1 MGERGWRM
9 VEPRVVGR
17 NEKLKCGG
25 RLPDWLSWRK
35 ARMECHAVVGS
46 TLSPTPFRAFFP
58 PFHSF
63 RSLRLSFFLH
73 PFFRSL
79 APLMVGRLV
88 RIKGE
93 LNGEAGGGGFLSCF
107 SLFFIRFFI
116 RFFRSPL
123 GPRFFSSDEAGG

>member
-17 NEKLKCGG
+17 NEKLKCGA

-58 PFHSF
+58 LFTVSARFAFPF
-63 RSLRLSFFLH
+63 FFGH

-107 SLFFIRFFI
+107 FVVFFIRFFH
-116 RFFRSPL
+116 S
-123 GPRFFSSDEAGG
+123 FFSFSAGSSFCFFLG

>member
-1 MGERGWRM
+1 M

-58 PFHSF
+58 PFSQF
-63 RSLRLSFFLH
+63 PLASPFLFLH
-73 PFFRSL
+73 PFFSL
-79 APLMVGRLV
+79 ARAPNGWGVGE
-88 RIKGE
+88 GQ
-93 LNGEAGGGGFLSCF
+93 GGN
-107 SLFFIRFFI
+107 
-116 RFFRSPL
+116 
-123 GPRFFSSDEAGG
+123 